1 MIDLIIL
8 IGCIIASGFIGYT
21 AGYNYGF
28 DDGVLY
34 QVQKQIDERRKQLKN
49 ESSNSTIY
57 RSDLNDT
64 SRGNMC

>member
-34 QVQKQIDERRKQLKN
+34 QVQKQIDEIR
-49 ESSNSTIY
+49 SNIKH
-57 RSDLNDT
+57 DNF
-64 SRGNMC
+64 

>member
-1 MIDLIIL
+1 MIDMIIL

-21 AGYNYGF
+21 AGYNYGY

-49 ESSNSTIY
+49 EYTNSTVY
-57 RSDLNDT
+57 RSYFYDT
-64 SRGNMC
+64 SINNMR

>member
-1 MIDLIIL
+1 MIIL

-21 AGYNYGF
+21 GGYNYGY

-49 ESSNSTIY
+49 ECTNSTVY
-57 RSDLNDT
+57 RSYFYDT
-64 SRGNMC
+64 YINNMR